1 MASTAARTW
10 VMPRRLP
17 SQSNLHPQQTTAG
30 RAVAGVGAPSVAQTM
45 TIRITERHSR
55 EADAV
60 QTRTTTWRSP
70 QGRIPAAYSFS
81 RPRRRLEPAVQR
93 RQPATR
99 WSLGAAAAALT
110 GHQ

>member
-1 MASTAARTW
+1 MANTAARTW
-10 VMPRRLP
+10 VMPSRL
-17 SQSNLHPQQTTAG
+17 STQSKVLQQKI
-30 RAVAGVGAPSVAQTM
+30 VAGAGAPSVAHTM
-45 TIRITERHSR
+45 TIRITEQHSR
-55 EADAV
+55 EADVA

-81 RPRRRLEPAVQR
+81 RPRLPLESAVQR
-93 RQPATR
+93 RQPTTR